1 MLIKFFKNLFKNNNE
16 KILEEVNI
24 ILNLINDM
32 EKKFSKFSDK
42 KLRENTN
49 KYRNKI
55 FNKNTLNSILPEA
68 YSTVREASKRVLG
81 MRHFDVQIIGGI
93 VLNNRCIAEMKTGE
107 GKTLTS
113 TLPIYLNSLS
123 GNGVHV
129 VTMNDYLANRD
140 YNQNKKLFEFLGVS
154 SSLNLQGMSIKMK
167 KNAYSS
173 DITYGTNNEFCFD
186 YLRDNMIFCNS
197 NRVQKKLNYA
207 IIDEVDSILI
217 DEARTPLV
225 ISGFS
230 YSNKN
235 LYNKINNLVY
245 NFILKKEKYNKNDCK
260 NDNFYIDKKR
270 KQIYLTENGF
280 LNIEN
285 IFVKNNVL
293 NKNSSLYCSEN
304 IMFFQYIINSL
315 KAHKLFFKN
324 IDYIVKD
331 NKILIVDEH
340 TGRISN
346 NRRWSDGL
354 HQAIEAKEKIKIN
367 DESYTLASITFQ
379 NYFRLYKKLS
389 GMSGTAE
396 TESEEFKSIY
406 NLNTVVIPTNKPICR
421 KDFNDLIY
429 MTEKE
434 KIKSIIKDIKN
445 CIKNKQPVLVGTSS
459 IEKSELISNKLNKLK
474 IKHNILNAKFHSKE
488 AEIIKNAGM
497 LSSVTIAT
505 NMAGRGTD
513 IMLGGSFNYFLKK
526 NKKKYKFFSK
536 KKIFSIWENNKNVV
550 LSLGGLHI
558 IGAERHESR
567 RIDNQLIGRSGRQ
580 GDVGSSRFYVSM
592 EDSLIKI
599 FVSNKIINIIK
610 KLGIKNNEPINNI
623 FINKAIY
630 NSQKKLENYNYEIR
644 AKLLEYDDIVNE
656 QRLIFYYKRNKIL
669 KSKNIT
675 KIIFKISIEV
685 FNSLVNFYFKEK
697 NKNFCENIKIL
708 KRYLKKV
715 FNILFLKKNIFIEK
729 NMFYNN
735 IIIKNIFKIFKKNYL
750 KKKINFS
757 EKEFNKFEKIIVLK
771 VLDKFW
777 REHLYDLE
785 HLRSSIHLRGYA
797 DKDPKQEYKKESFL
811 MFMKMISSIKNEII
825 SMMSFFSSKKYSF
838 DFFILKMNDFYNK
851 KLFLETSF
859 QEFIKNKNFY

>member
-1 MLIKFFKNLFKNNNE
+1 MLIKFFKNLFKSNNE
-16 KILEEVNI
+16 KILEEVHVL
-24 ILNLINDM
+24 LNLINDM

-42 KLRENTN
+42 KLKENTN

-55 FNKNTLNSILPEA
+55 FNKNSLNSILPEA

-93 VLNNRCIAEMKTGE
+93 VLNNRSVAEMKTGE

-154 SSLNLQGMSIKMK
+154 SKLNLQGMSINMK
-167 KNAYSS
+167 KIAYSS

-186 YLRDNMIFCNS
+186 YLRDNMVFSNS
-197 NRVQKKLNYA
+197 DRVQKKLNYA
-207 IIDEVDSILI
+207 ILDEVDSILI

-225 ISGFS
+225 ISGS
-230 YSNKN
+230 LGSNKN
-235 LYNKINNLVY
+235 LYNKINCLVHD
-245 NFILKKEKYNKNDCK
+245 FILEKKKNDK
-260 NDNFYIDKKR
+260 DNFENSNFCIDRKR
-270 KQIYLTENGF
+270 KQIYLTERGF
-280 LNIEN
+280 LRIEN
-285 IFVKNNVL
+285 IFIENNIIK
-293 NKNSSLYCSEN
+293 KNSSLYCSEN
-304 IMFFQYIINSL
+304 IIFFQYIINSL
-315 KAHKLFFKN
+315 KAHNLFFKN
-324 IDYIVKD
+324 IDYIVK
-331 NKILIVDEH
+331 NNRILIVDEH
-340 TGRISN
+340 TGRISK

-367 DESYTLASITFQ
+367 NESCTLASITFQ

-389 GMSGTAE
+389 GMTGTAE
-396 TESEEFKSIY
+396 TESEEFESIY
-406 NLNTVVIPTNKPICR
+406 NLNTVIIPTNKPICR
-421 KDFNDLIY
+421 KDFPDLIY

-434 KIKSIIKDIKN
+434 KIKSIIKDIKM
-445 CIKNKQPVLVGTSS
+445 CMKNKQPVLVGTSS
-459 IEKSELISNKLNKLK
+459 IEKSELISSKLNKLK

-488 AEIIKNAGM
+488 AEIIKKAGM
-497 LSSVTIAT
+497 LNTITIAT

-513 IMLGGSFNYFLKK
+513 IVLGGSFNDFLKK
-526 NKKKYKFFSK
+526 NKKKNKFCDK
-536 KKIFSIWENNKNVV
+536 KKLFKIWKKNKNII

-567 RIDNQLIGRSGRQ
+567 RIDNQLRGRSGRQ
-580 GDVGSSRFYVSM
+580 GDLGSSRFYVSM

-599 FVSNKIINIIK
+599 FFSNKIVNIIK
-610 KLGIKNNEPINNI
+610 KLNIKKNKSINNI
-623 FINKAIY
+623 FINNAIY

-656 QRLIFYYKRNKIL
+656 QRLIFYDKRKKIL

-675 KIIFKISIEV
+675 KIVFRISIEV
-685 FNSLVNFYFKEK
+685 FSVLVNYYFKMK
-697 NKNFCENIKIL
+697 NKNFYKNKKMLIK
-708 KRYLKKV
+708 YLKEN
-715 FNILFLKKNIFIEK
+715 FNIFLLDKNIFIEK
-729 NMFYNN
+729 NMFYNKE
-735 IIIKNIFKIFKKNYL
+735 IINNIFKFFKKKYL
-750 KKKINFS
+750 RRKMYFNI
-757 EKEFNKFEKIIVLK
+757 KEFNKFEKTVVLK

-797 DKDPKQEYKKESFL
+797 EKDPKQEYKKESFL
-811 MFMKMISSIKNEII
+811 MFIKMISAIKNEII
-825 SMMSFFSSKKYSF
+825 SIMSFFSSKKYSF
-838 DFFILKMNDFYNK
+838 NSFILKINDFYYN

-859 QEFIKNKNFY
+859 REFIKKKNF